1 MTTVPPATPGT
12 ASGPPSGFTAT
23 PGMVTASTYE
33 KRTFKQ
39 IPLPKFDGLQENYED
54 WSCKFD
60 AICVSI
66 DERLC
71 KLLTWTT
78 EQTDVIHD
86 IDLKSWELI
95 AENKVTDTSLP
106 AV

>member
-1 MTTVPPATPGT
+1 MTPTPPADPGT
-12 ASGPPSGFTAT
+12 ASGHPSGSTAT
-23 PGMVTASTYE
+23 PGQVTASTYE

-54 WSCKFD
+54 WSYKFD

-86 IDLKSWELI
+86 TDLESWELI
-95 AENKVTDTSLP
+95 TLRTE
-106 AV
+106 